1 METPI
6 QTSFI
11 PKKPIETGSS
21 SVSSSNRPTNWVL
34 FIATIIFIASLALAV
49 GVYFHRAYLIKQQ
62 ASLDTQIERAKA
74 SFEPEFVSDIEKLD
88 RKLTASSKI
97 LDNHITA
104 SPVFELLSTLTLK
117 QIRYSEF
124 SFTVDEKNLSNA
136 KVVLSGK
143 ADGYR
148 TIALQADLF
157 SSNRKIIDPI
167 FSNLVLDE
175 KGQVLFDLAFEIPID
190 SILYENNLSQ

>member
-11 PKKPIETGSS
+11 PKKPMDSS
-21 SVSSSNRPTNWVL
+21 PSVSSSNRPTNWIL

-62 ASLDTQIERAKA
+62 SALDSQIERAKA

-88 RKLTASSKI
+88 RKLTASSK
-97 LDNHITA
+97 LLENHITA

-124 SFTVDEKNLSNA
+124 SFTVDENNVSNA
-136 KVVLSGK
+136 TVLLSGK

-157 SSNRKIIDPI
+157 SSNRNIIDPI

-175 KGQVLFDLAFEIPID
+175 KGQVLFDLAFEVPID
-190 SILYENNLSQ
+190 SILYENNLAE

>member
-11 PKKPIETGSS
+11 PKKPMDSS
-21 SVSSSNRPTNWVL
+21 PSVSSSSNRPTNWIL

-62 ASLDTQIERAKA
+62 AALDSQIERAKA

-97 LDNHITA
+97 LENHITA

-124 SFTVDEKNLSNA
+124 SFTVDENNVSNA
-136 KVVLSGK
+136 RVLLSGK

-157 SSNRKIIDPI
+157 SSNRNIIDPI

-175 KGQVLFDLAFEIPID
+175 KGQVLFDLAFEVPID
-190 SILYENNLSQ
+190 SILYENNLAE

>member
-11 PKKPIETGSS
+11 PKKPMDTTSS
-21 SVSSSNRPTNWVL
+21 VVSSSRPTNWIL
-34 FIATIIFIASLALAV
+34 FFATIIFIASLALAV
-49 GVYFHRAYLIKQQ
+49 GVYFHRAYLVKQQ
-62 ASLDTQIERAKA
+62 TALESQIERARA

-88 RKLTASSKI
+88 RKLRAGSEI
-97 LDNHITA
+97 IDNHITA
-104 SPVFELLSTLTLK
+104 SPVFEILSDLTLK

-124 SFTVDEKNLSNA
+124 SFTVDEKNSNQA
-136 KVVLSGK
+136 VVLLSGK

-157 SSNRKIIDPI
+157 ASNRNVIDPI

-175 KGQVLFDLAFEIPID
+175 RGQVLFDLSFEVPIEK
-190 SILYENNLSQ
+190 ILYKNNLNQ